1 MRVICVA
8 DSDSRL
14 KWARSLARRLESVA
28 GGIAANVLVSGS
40 ATLSERQVQELG
52 LDEHPLVLTVD
63 EIAQRAAADDAAV
76 VVACLPGGRLVG
88 LRMAAGRTFGEHV
101 RRPVFVTGYAG
112 VVYEKYAEGILWRSG
127 YDLICVNST
136 ADHEMF
142 DTMLRGAGVPSDG
155 LVRTGFAVLD
165 GPPRERLRDHHVGDI
180 GTITFAVQPD
190 VPSAKRER
198 EYIIERLAGHARAHP
213 DRRVIVKMRARP
225 DEVTTH
231 REVHHYEKIVD
242 TSVAEA
248 PAPNFEVV
256 YGPMAEVLDTTDVLL
271 TVSSTAAV
279 EAWARGIDA
288 VIITDFGIAERYG
301 NHHFLGCGA
310 LATFDDLDAGIVPR
324 ADPAWLEANGIGAD
338 IEDIAERVR
347 VLLDEQA
354 SLGRPLPWPEAFYTP
369 QRTPLVIERL
379 MTPSVP
385 RVRRVTVAR
394 RAARK
399 VFAGRLGRGMRKVKR
414 WAEG

>member
-14 KWARSLARRLESVA
+14 KWTRALARRLEPIA
-28 GGIAANVLVSGS
+28 GVIVANVLVSGS
-40 ATLSERQVQELG
+40 AMLSDRQVEELG

-63 EIAQRAAADDAAV
+63 EMAEHAAAEDAAV

-112 VVYEKYAEGILWRSG
+112 VVYEKYAEGIMWRSG

-142 DTMLRGAGVPSDG
+142 DRMLRGARVPTDG

-165 GPPRERLRDHHVGDI
+165 GPQRERSSDHRIDDI

-190 VPSAKRER
+190 VPSVKRER
-198 EYIIERLAGHARAHP
+198 EYIIERLTGHARAYP
-213 DRRVIVKMRARP
+213 ERRVVVKMRARP
-225 DEVTTH
+225 DEITTH
-231 REVHHYEKIVD
+231 REVHHYEKIVNA
-242 TSVAEA
+242 SVADA
-248 PAPNFEVV
+248 PVENLEVV

-324 ADPAWLEANGIGAD
+324 ADRDWLEANGIGAD
-338 IEDIAERVR
+338 TEDIAERVR
-347 VLLDEQA
+347 VLLDAQA
-354 SLGRPLPWPEAFYTP
+354 SLGRALPWPDAFYSP
-369 QRTPLVIERL
+369 GRTPLVIERL
-379 MTPSVP
+379 QLPSVISD
-385 RVRRVTVAR
+385 RRVTLAR

-399 VFAGRLGRGMRKVKR
+399 MFAGRLGRGMRKVKR
-414 WAEG
+414 WADG

>member
-14 KWARSLARRLESVA
+14 KWARALARRLEPVA

-40 ATLSERQVQELG
+40 ATLSERQVEELG
-52 LDEHPLVLTVD
+52 LTEHPLVLTVD
-63 EIAQRAAADDAAV
+63 EIAQRAADVDAAA

-101 RRPVFVTGYAG
+101 RRPIFVTGYAG
-112 VVYEKYAEGILWRSG
+112 VVYEKYAEGIMWRSG

-165 GPPRERLRDHHVGDI
+165 GPPRLQPPGGRGEI

-190 VPSAKRER
+190 VPSVKRER
-198 EYIIERLAGHARAHP
+198 EYIIERLVDHARAHP
-213 DRRVIVKMRARP
+213 ERRVILKMRARP
-225 DEVTTH
+225 NEVTTH

-242 TSVAEA
+242 TSVSDA
-248 PAPNFEVV
+248 PVSNFEVV

-288 VIITDFGIAERYG
+288 VIITDFGVAERYG

-324 ADPAWLEANGIGAD
+324 ADPEWLEANGIGGD
-338 IEDIAERVR
+338 IEDIADRVR
-347 VLLDEQA
+347 SLLDIQEA
-354 SLGRPLPWPEAFYTP
+354 LGRALPWPEAFYSP
-369 QRTPLVIERL
+369 RRTPLVIDRL
-379 MTPSVP
+379 LTPPVT
-385 RVRRVTVAR
+385 RDRRVTIAR

-399 VFAGRLGRGMRKVKR
+399 LFSGRLGKGMRRVKR
-414 WAEG
+414 WADG